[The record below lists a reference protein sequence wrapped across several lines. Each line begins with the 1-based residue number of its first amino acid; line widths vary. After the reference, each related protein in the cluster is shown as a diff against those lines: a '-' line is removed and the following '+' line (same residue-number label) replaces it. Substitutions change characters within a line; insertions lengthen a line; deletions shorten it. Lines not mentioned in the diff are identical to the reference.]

1 MSRLKE
7 RIQQFEEENDPR
19 RIRVQLT
26 GGQAFLCLLVFF
38 FSLTC
43 VFVAGVLTG
52 RGVSKEARES
62 ATVQGTLYRLLGLRP
77 AVEEP
82 VDNASE
88 TWIPAEKIL
97 ASLESEKE
105 LAGVQKPGQAK
116 APHPAPPAASTG
128 KAQAPSSAAETPNVV
143 EQPAPPLAGQEEPAE
158 TALPAPPASGSY
170 ALMVA
175 SMRRQENAVALLDR
189 LKKKG
194 HKAAMERIA
203 VSDQDVWYRVIL
215 GGFETRQKALEYAA
229 RLNKEEQLQAIVI
242 RREAA
247 GTADN

>member
-7 RIQQFEEENDPR
+7 RIQQYEEENEPR
-19 RIRVQLT
+19 RIRVHLT
-26 GGQAFLCLLVFF
+26 GAQAFLCLLVFF

-52 RGVSKEARES
+52 RGVSKEAKES
-62 ATVQGTLYRLLGLRP
+62 ATVQGALYRLLGLRQ

-105 LAGVQKPGQAK
+105 LAGVQKPGQPK
-116 APHPAPPAASTG
+116 ASPTPPPAG
-128 KAQAPSSAAETPNVV
+128 KSSAPSSVAEIPNLA
-143 EQPAPPLAGQEEPAE
+143 EQPAPPLSTQEEPAE
-158 TALPAPPASGSY
+158 AALPTPPASGSY

-194 HKAAMERIA
+194 HKASMERIA

-242 RREAA
+242 RREPS
-247 GTADN
+247 GTTDN

>member
-1 MSRLKE
+1 MSRLKD
-7 RIQQFEEENDPR
+7 RIHQYEEENEPR

-26 GGQAFLCLLVFF
+26 GVQAFVCVLVFF

-52 RGVSKEARES
+52 RGVSREARES
-62 ATVQGTLYRLLGLRP
+62 TTVQGALYRLLGLRP

-82 VDNASE
+82 VDNASQ

-97 ASLESEKE
+97 ATLESEKE
-105 LAGVQKPGQAK
+105 LATVQKPGSSKTALTALPASPAGK
-116 APHPAPPAASTG
+116 PPAPS
-128 KAQAPSSAAETPNVV
+128 PSSETPNFA
-143 EQPAPPLAGQEEPAE
+143 EQPPPLSGQEEPPE

-215 GGFETRQKALEYAA
+215 GGFDTRQKALEYAA
-229 RLNKEEQLQAIVI
+229 RLNKEEKLEAIVI
-242 RREAA
+242 RRESS
-247 GTADN
+247 GTTDN

>member
-7 RIQQFEEENDPR
+7 RIQQYEEENDPR

-26 GGQAFLCLLVFF
+26 GAQAFLCVLVFF
-38 FSLTC
+38 FSLMC

-52 RGVSKEARES
+52 RGVSREAKES
-62 ATVQGTLYRLLGLRP
+62 ATVQGAFYRLLGLRP

-82 VDNASE
+82 ADNASE

-105 LAGVQKPGQAK
+105 LAGVQKPGQPK
-116 APHPAPPAASTG
+116 APPTTPPAG
-128 KAQAPSSAAETPNVV
+128 RPPAPSSVAEAPNLA
-143 EQPAPPLAGQEEPAE
+143 EQPAPPLSAQEEPAE
-158 TALPAPPASGSY
+158 TALPTPPASGSY

-175 SMRRQENAVALLDR
+175 SMRRQENAVALLER

-194 HKAAMERIA
+194 HKASMERIA

-242 RREAA
+242 RREAP
-247 GTADN
+247 GTTDN

>member
-1 MSRLKE
+1 MSRLKD
-7 RIQQFEEENDPR
+7 RIHQYEEENEPR
-19 RIRVQLT
+19 RLRVELT
-26 GGQAFLCLLVFF
+26 GVQAFVCVLVFF
-38 FSLTC
+38 FSLTG

-52 RGVSKEARES
+52 RGVSREARES

-77 AVEEP
+77 AEEEP

-97 ASLESEKE
+97 ATLESEKE
-105 LAGVQKPGQAK
+105 LTTLQKPGPSK
-116 APHPAPPAASTG
+116 AAPTAPPASPTG
-128 KAQAPSSAAETPNVV
+128 KPSAPSSGGAETPNFA
-143 EQPAPPLAGQEEPAE
+143 EQPPPLSGQEEPPE
-158 TALPAPPASGSY
+158 TALPTPPASGSY

-175 SMRRQENAVALLDR
+175 SMRRQENAAALLDR

-215 GGFETRQKALEYAA
+215 GGFNTRQKALEYAA
-229 RLNKEEQLQAIVI
+229 RLNKEEKLEAIVI
-242 RREAA
+242 RRESS